1 MIGMHPVSLGVGLIY
16 AMKMVSNPAIAM
28 ILFGGT
34 FTADLIF
41 WRGFDSLGYLPVL
54 FMGLLF

>member
-1 MIGMHPVSLGVGLIY
+1 MHPLSLGIGLIY
-16 AMKMVSNPAIAM
+16 AMKMVSNPTIGM

-34 FTADLIF
+34 FATDLVL
-41 WRGFDSLGYLPVL
+41 WRGLDCFGYLPAL